1 MYNDITDA
9 DRTFKERN
17 YGRENEA
24 EVYVERW
31 FVENNCKFAKYGFDE
46 KNGKVDSDI
55 WFKLPQFIRSTP
67 DYIVY
72 RNKVVF
78 FEVKGYRKE
87 IKLKEE
93 DLKVYKYWNSLMDLY
108 VFFRNFDTKQNT
120 ILSFDKIMEKIPYCE
135 MSAYEDNGK
144 KYYIL
149 KEY

>member
-1 MYNDITDA
+1 MSNITDA
-9 DRTFKERN
+9 DRTFQERN

-24 EVYVERW
+24 EVYAEKW

-46 KNGKVDSDI
+46 KNEKVDSDI

-87 IKLKEE
+87 LKLKEE
-93 DLKVYKYWNSLMDLY
+93 DLKVYKHWNSLMELY
-108 VFFRNFDTKQNT
+108 VFFRNFDTNQNT

-149 KEY
+149 KE

>member
-1 MYNDITDA
+1 M
-9 DRTFKERN
+9 RKERKEKTI
-17 YGRENEA
+17 RKNE
-24 EVYVERW
+24 
-31 FVENNCKFAKYGFDE
+31 
-46 KNGKVDSDI
+46 KVDSDI

-93 DLKVYKYWNSLMDLY
+93 DLKVYKHWNSLMELY
-108 VFFRNFDTKQNT
+108 VFFRNFDTNQNT

-149 KEY
+149 KMNSKASITKN

>member
-1 MYNDITDA
+1 M
-9 DRTFKERN
+9 
-17 YGRENEA
+17 
-24 EVYVERW
+24 
-31 FVENNCKFAKYGFDE
+31 ENNCKFAKYGFDE
-46 KNGKVDSDI
+46 KNEKVDSDI

-93 DLKVYKYWNSLMDLY
+93 DLKVYKHWNSLMELY
-108 VFFRNFDTKQNT
+108 VFFRNFDTNQNT

-149 KEY
+149 KE